1 MPRKLGRNLAV
12 TSLLIIVTLL
22 FSSALAA
29 APSGERPTGRPATSN
44 HPSAVNSTLA
54 SSNEAA
60 LTKLSPDLRPAALAA
75 FESWGTDAD
84 ASAAPAADTH
94 LVFALIEPGTSVAK
108 YMTRH
113 VVSRQLGELQWV
125 TGEVTSANL
134 LKLASVEGVQSVT
147 STEAFQP
154 LPAPGLEEMTGS
166 QSVMS
171 RRRVAELVAQGGKE
185 AVLRELRAIDAVD
198 AFPPPAT
205 ASAPIN
211 SATAPQAP
219 ADVKVVDIHRAT
231 EAHAAGYT
239 GEGVIAAVVDSGVDF
254 LSPDLQ
260 GTQARVKGGAYDGWP
275 YAYDTR
281 SGIDYAL
288 AGISSGPDN
297 YWTTSSMYVHTFPV
311 EDVTCADAICTADLT
326 LDFGGDWN
334 PVVLPFT
341 WPDTSQSG
349 QYYYTVNPE
358 YTHFYRGFL
367 WGLGY
372 ASTHNAPAAVV
383 VSDATTAGVYDTVYI
398 DGDFDQDLADDKPM
412 TKGDEL
418 SGVDLV
424 DAAWNANPD
433 GYWDIAAGMLTWIA
447 DGVNPPP
454 GVGVLYPDVNV
465 PEAGRLLAFVS
476 DGETHG
482 TAVASQIVAQGVMTD
497 PTLEGSINPLFAGG
511 ADEGGVGGPILA
523 GVAPDARVA
532 AFMYGFNLPFDSWTL
547 AALGFDG
554 VPNSGDEAQIV
565 NNSWGDSFVTEDGW
579 DTTSRFAQYLNVNF
593 APHTTFTAATGNGGP
608 GYGTTTTPNGDTFI
622 KVGASTAYSTSDEFE
637 LVGPAQ
643 FTYGTIQPWS
653 NRGPGRLGD
662 VDPDIAC
669 VGAWGMS
676 AARLNIWPNGQS
688 SYGLFG
694 GTSMADPVCVGVLA
708 LTYEAFEATHDRWPT
723 WQEAADILS
732 NGADDLGYNV
742 LAQGA
747 GNADAL
753 RSTAIAAGEATY
765 VTPSQ
770 WQVGDYRGTDYPAFP
785 AIVHPGDTVSAP
797 LTVHNPTDTAA
808 TVAVRDVTLQ
818 RIHEIS
824 LTVTLEAG
832 NQLFTLP
839 DYLLDITELVDTY
852 DPDLISA
859 HVMFPY
865 GVFDANENYI
875 SENGLSAL
883 YYDWTD
889 LDEDGNLWVD
899 GNDNGLVEA
908 DEIDVVAGAL
918 GETEINRFSYAYGDT
933 NYHIADLGGDA
944 LSRHHDGV
952 FFGLQRTVPSWGDIP
967 PLEVTVHLIFYQK
980 ADWEW
985 LNLSAASVNVPANSQ
1000 TDVTATMTVP
1010 NDAPLGVYEGAVE
1023 YDGQV
1028 VPVIVHVAADS
1039 ATFAFG
1045 ATSLDDELGD
1055 TPYDNGHLLGTTDW
1069 GWRPETGDSKLFYY
1083 DVAEG
1088 ESGPGTAMIVETE
1101 WRNPEPFEPPALPTS
1116 YLFEQFE
1123 GGIPLTWT
1131 NILDIGDC
1139 YWATNADYGVDN
1151 VTDGTGL
1158 SAAVSSN
1165 ACMGPV
1171 DATLVTPAI
1180 DLSAAG
1186 EVWLAFHNDFI
1197 GNIDW
1202 MGNTIEHGTV
1212 DITTDYGTTWINLL
1226 DLTEQKD
1233 APVILDLSEYAGVGE
1248 VMLRFHYVAT
1258 AWSFWWQLDDVGVFA
1273 ADPTGSYFL
1282 PARDLTDVDTTV
1294 FRAAPDDF
1302 ATGDPAFFGP
1312 TGLEQLAASANMWY
1326 TGGAFVFQ
1334 TATGG
1339 PKEVVGGLMSDG
1351 LGLISLHNR
1360 LNAGR
1365 QLAEPFVGR
1374 AYEIAVAPAPLTIV
1388 ADEIVDTTPPTVSG
1402 DVEVTFTSTGDIP
1415 EGVSVRGVG
1424 VTEPIAFR
1432 DEPIEQHV
1440 ANDPCTSDWVYEVTV
1455 ADGWLLEVMTS
1466 GKTPAL
1472 DIDVYVLLD
1481 NGNGVFDCAYD
1492 QLVAA
1497 SYLVG
1502 SEEHVQLQE
1511 PPNGRYWVLV
1521 HGWSVPGGSGAF
1533 DMDINVFQGHD
1544 LTVHNAPTGAVAA
1557 NTPVTFTLSGA
1568 VPYDAGTEWQGVLLM
1583 GPADSPTALS
1593 LPVMLTVPAFEAGGL
1608 SARLNAQ
1615 PEGIA
1620 TGETTTVALRVWNDS
1635 TDPEVVNARVDVPLG
1650 LTIDLASLNASLGQA
1665 HYSVAERAVT
1675 WSGTLPGSTGLT
1687 ITFDATAASHVG
1699 QVAVAAQ
1706 VNGVL
1711 RGNELWLTTPLW
1723 LNVDAPPRLIH
1734 MPIVAGN

>member
-1 MPRKLGRNLAV
+1 MPTKLGRILAV
-12 TSLLIIVTLL
+12 TSLLIALTFLL
-22 FSSALAA
+22 SSPLAA
-29 APSGERPTGRPATSN
+29 QPVDRQPSPPASAAPD
-44 HPSAVNSTLA
+44 HPSAANAMLA

-75 FESWGTDAD
+75 IGARDAT
-84 ASAAPAADTH
+84 DTH
-94 LVFALIEPGTSVAK
+94 LVFALIDPGTSVAK

-125 TGEVTSANL
+125 TGEVSSANL

-154 LPAPGLEEMTGS
+154 LPAPGLEEMTGG
-166 QSVMS
+166 QPIMD
-171 RRRVAELVAQGGKE
+171 RRHVAELVAQGGKE
-185 AVLRELRAIDAVD
+185 AVLRELQAIDATD
-198 AFPPPAT
+198 EFPLQPTTSMPT
-205 ASAPIN
+205 TSAV
-211 SATAPQAP
+211 TPQAP

-254 LSPDLQ
+254 LAPDLQ

-275 YAYDTR
+275 YAYDTL
-281 SGIDYAL
+281 SGINYAL
-288 AGISSGPDN
+288 DAVSSGPDN
-297 YWTTSSMYVHTFPV
+297 YWSTSSMFVHTFPIENV
-311 EDVTCADAICTADLT
+311 ACAEAICSADLT
-326 LDFGGDWN
+326 LDFN
-334 PVVLPFT
+334 TSLILPFT

-358 YTHFYRGFL
+358 YTHFYRGYL

-372 ASTHNAPAAVV
+372 ASTHNSPAAVV

-424 DAAWNANPD
+424 DADWNGNPD

-454 GVGVLYPDVNV
+454 GVGVLYPGVTV

-482 TAVASQIVAQGVMTD
+482 TAVASQIVAQGIMTD
-497 PTLEGSINPLFAGG
+497 PTLQGSINPLFAGG
-511 ADEGGVGGPILA
+511 ADVGGVGGPIVA
-523 GVAPDARVA
+523 GIAPDARVA

-637 LVGPAQ
+637 LITPAQ
-643 FTYGTIQPWS
+643 FTYGSIQPWS

-676 AARLNIWPNGQS
+676 AARLNVWPNGQS
-688 SYGLFG
+688 VYGIFG
-694 GTSMADPVCVGVLA
+694 GTSMANPVCVGVLA
-708 LTYEAFEATHDRWPT
+708 LTYQAFEEAHDRWPT

-732 NGADDLGYNV
+732 NGADDLGYDV

-765 VTPSQ
+765 VTPGQ
-770 WQVGDYRGTDYPAFP
+770 WQVGDYRGTDYTAFP
-785 AIVHPGDTVSAP
+785 SIVHPGDTVSAP
-797 LTVHNPTDTAA
+797 LTVHNPTDAVTA
-808 TVAVRDVTLQ
+808 VAVRDVTLQ
-818 RIHEIS
+818 RVHEIS
-824 LTVTLEAG
+824 LTVTLETG

-839 DYLLDITELVDTY
+839 DYLLDITDLVEAH

-859 HVMFPY
+859 HVRFPY
-865 GVFDANENYI
+865 GVYDTNENYA
-875 SENGLSAL
+875 SESRLSAL
-883 YYDWTD
+883 YYDWSD
-889 LDEDGNLWVD
+889 LNEDGNLWVD
-899 GNDNGLVEA
+899 ANDNDLVEP
-908 DEIDVVAGAL
+908 DEIDVVVGAL

-952 FFGLQRTVPSWGDIP
+952 FFGLQRTSPTWGEVP
-967 PLEVTVHLIFYQK
+967 PLEVTVDLIFYKK
-980 ADWEW
+980 ADWDW
-985 LNLSAASVNVPANSQ
+985 LSLSAASVNVPANGQ
-1000 TDVTATMTVP
+1000 TDVTATMAVP
-1010 NDAPLGVYEGAVE
+1010 ADAALGVYEGAVE

-1039 ATFAFG
+1039 ATFEFG
-1045 ATSLDDELGD
+1045 ADSLDAELGD
-1055 TPYDNGHLLGTTDW
+1055 TPYDNGHLFGTTDW

-1088 ESGPGTAMIVETE
+1088 AADPGTAMIVETE
-1101 WRNPEPFEPPALPTS
+1101 WTNPEAFEPPPLPTS
-1116 YLFEQFE
+1116 FLFEQFE
-1123 GGIPLTWT
+1123 TGIPLSWM
-1131 NILDIGDC
+1131 NYLDVGEC
-1139 YWATNADYGVDN
+1139 PWLTNADYGVDN
-1151 VTDGTGL
+1151 LTDGTGL
-1158 SAAVSSN
+1158 AATVSSN
-1165 ACMGPV
+1165 ACLGPV
-1171 DATLVTPAI
+1171 DATLVTPVL
-1180 DLSAAG
+1180 DLSATS
-1186 EVWLAFHNDFI
+1186 EVWLAFHTDFI

-1202 MGNTIEHGTV
+1202 MGNVLEHATV
-1212 DITTDYGTTWINLL
+1212 DITTDYGATWINLL
-1226 DLTEQKD
+1226 DMTAQKD
-1233 APVILDLSEYAGVGE
+1233 EPVILDISEYAGVSE
-1248 VMLRFHYVAT
+1248 AMLRFHYVAT
-1258 AWSFWWQLDDVGVFA
+1258 SWSFWWQIDDVGLFA
-1273 ADPTGSYFL
+1273 ADPTASYFL
-1282 PARDLTDVDTTV
+1282 PARNLTDVDTTV
-1294 FRAAPDDF
+1294 FRAAQDDF
-1302 ATGDPAFFGP
+1302 STGDPAFFGP

-1326 TGGAFVFQ
+1326 QGGTFLFQ

-1339 PKEVVGGLMSDG
+1339 PKEVVGGMLSDG

-1365 QLAEPFVGR
+1365 QLAEPYVGR

-1388 ADEIVDTTPPTVSG
+1388 ADEVVDATPPTVSG
-1402 DVEVTFTSTGDIP
+1402 DVAVTFTSTGDIP

-1424 VTEPIAFR
+1424 VIKPIEFR
-1432 DEPIEQHV
+1432 DEPIEQHA
-1440 ANDPCTSDWVYEVTV
+1440 ANEPCTSDWVYEVT
-1455 ADGWLLEVMTS
+1455 AKDAWLLEVMTS
-1466 GKTPAL
+1466 GKSTAL

-1481 NGNGVFDCAYD
+1481 DDGVFECATEQLVAYSNGNGSD
-1492 QLVAA
+1492 
-1497 SYLVG
+1497 
-1502 SEEHVQLQE
+1502 EHIRLQE
-1511 PPNGRYWVLV
+1511 PPDGRYWVLV
-1521 HGWSVPGGSGAF
+1521 HGWSVPGGTGAF
-1533 DMDINVFQGHD
+1533 DMDINVIQGQA

-1557 NTPVTFTLSGA
+1557 NTPVTFTLSGT
-1568 VPYDAGTEWQGVLLM
+1568 VPYEADTEWQGVLLM
-1583 GPADSPTALS
+1583 GPADAPTALS
-1593 LPVMLTVPAFEAGGL
+1593 LPVTLTVPRFEASGL
-1608 SARLNAQ
+1608 SARLNVG
-1615 PEGIA
+1615 PDSVA
-1620 TGETTTVALRVWNDS
+1620 TGETTTTTLRVWNDS
-1635 TDPEVVNARVDVPLG
+1635 TDPEVVNARIDVPPG
-1650 LTIDLASLNASLGQA
+1650 LNVDLASLTASQGQA
-1665 HYSVAERAVT
+1665 HYSVVERAVT
-1675 WSGTLPGSTGLT
+1675 WSGTLAGSAALT
-1687 ITFDATAASHVG
+1687 ITFDATAASRAG
-1699 QVAVAAQ
+1699 QLAITAQ
-1706 VNGVL
+1706 VTGVM
-1711 RGNELWLTTPLW
+1711 RANELQLSAPLW

-1734 MPIVAGN
+1734 LPLVAGN